1 MVGKFK
7 VLQHEGLSDRL
18 WMKEEENP
26 YSIAQIEIQLT
37 FIHNNVKNRGYGR
50 KNSKWLFS

>member
-18 WMKEEENP
+18 CMKEEENP
-26 YSIAQIEIQLT
+26 YSIAQIKIQLT
-37 FIHNNVKNRGYGR
+37 FIHNNVKKGPMVV
-50 KNSKWLFS
+50 KI